1 MHFIVNKEEPILMIV
16 IFLIYYFFYITWGQ
30 HNIVLVVTTFTV
42 LILIC
47 YVLIIILAAYLV
59 SFLNLLNRVQSC
71 NENHLLLGANCEED
85 HPLMKAYTLQLTKEM
100 KEVENNVLTTKKGY
114 QVRFAIKL
122 IPSDMKWASSLS
134 GELSNAATYFSP
146 FANVSQSN
154 KHTMFDSATW
164 QPWSY
169 EKRLEVAR
177 KVQNFKKRL
186 KDLDKRQRGE
196 VTKFIAQN
204 KSR

>member
-1 MHFIVNKEEPILMIV
+1 MHFIVNKEEPILMIS

-30 HNIVLVVTTFTV
+30 HNIVLVVTTSTV

-85 HPLMKAYTLQLTKEM
+85 HPLMKAYTQQLTKEM
-100 KEVENNVLTTKKGY
+100 EEVENKALTTEKGY

-122 IPSDMKWASSLS
+122 IPSDMKWASSFS
-134 GELSNAATYFSP
+134 GELNNAATYFSP

-154 KHTMFDSATW
+154 KHTMFGSI
-164 QPWSY
+164 
-169 EKRLEVAR
+169 
-177 KVQNFKKRL
+177 
-186 KDLDKRQRGE
+186 GG
-196 VTKFIAQN
+196 
-204 KSR
+204 